1 MPPANILQASFEFIS
16 IVVLPTF
23 PTIEDI
29 PDAKPAKI
37 FNAPIMAEV
46 ESVSL
51 QLTLRL
57 WKSESMRLVVTVPAM
72 LPIKPPAKDVT
83 VPSAKYPKLNLLK
96 FRRSIFSLLN
106 F

>member
-16 IVVLPTF
+16 IAVLPTF

-37 FNAPIMAEV
+37 FNASIMAEV

-57 WKSESMRLVVTVPAM
+57 
-72 LPIKPPAKDVT
+72 
-83 VPSAKYPKLNLLK
+83 
-96 FRRSIFSLLN
+96 
-106 F
+106 